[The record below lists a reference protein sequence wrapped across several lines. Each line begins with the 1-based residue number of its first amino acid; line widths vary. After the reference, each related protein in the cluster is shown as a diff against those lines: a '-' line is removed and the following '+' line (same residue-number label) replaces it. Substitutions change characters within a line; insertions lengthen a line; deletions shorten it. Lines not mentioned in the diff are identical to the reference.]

1 MSNSEQKDLITSLQF
16 TINPFETMAKMKR
29 TKCPQCNKT
38 FRFYCYQCMKPL
50 PTSSSD
56 EKHANI
62 PNFDLPL
69 KTIILQHK
77 NERKGKSTAIHAKV
91 LCPNSV
97 DIYEY
102 PNIPQELIDNAKNAV
117 LLYPSSDAITVTELI
132 LNNNMANSLQK
143 PTEQASTNSLIRYV
157 VFIDSTWQQSK
168 AIFRDKR
175 LANITRCKINSQKT
189 SFWRYQQHGD
199 SFLATIEAIYF
210 FFREYQIEMNKLKF
224 QNEEYSGEYDD
235 LLFFYA
241 FQYDMIQRHYKDHPE
256 LKFTAKRGDDY
267 IKYNNESNKRQAIN
281 HDLPKQE
288 NNLQPNTK
296 QQDESNNNK
305 KIKI

>member
-1 MSNSEQKDLITSLQF
+1 MNDSEQKEFTSSLQF
-16 TINPFETMAKMKR
+16 TINPFEAIAKMTR

-38 FRFYCYQCMKPL
+38 FRFYCYECMKPL
-50 PTSSSD
+50 PTSSDGSITS
-56 EKHANI
+56 I
-62 PNFDLPL
+62 PQFDLPL

-117 LLYPSSDAITVTELI
+117 LLYPSSDAITVAELI
-132 LNNNMANSLQK
+132 HNNNMANSSQK
-143 PTEQASTNSLIRYV
+143 TTEQVSTNPLIKYV

-210 FFREYQIEMNKLKF
+210 FFREYQLEMNKLKF
-224 QNEEYSGEYDD
+224 QNEEYSGKYDD

-241 FQYDMIQRHYKDHPE
+241 FQYEMIQKHYKDHPE
-256 LKFTAKRGDDY
+256 LAFNTKRGEDY

-281 HDLPKQE
+281 DELAKQG
-288 NNLQPNTK
+288 NNLQQNLE
-296 QQDESNNNK
+296 QHDEFSNSK